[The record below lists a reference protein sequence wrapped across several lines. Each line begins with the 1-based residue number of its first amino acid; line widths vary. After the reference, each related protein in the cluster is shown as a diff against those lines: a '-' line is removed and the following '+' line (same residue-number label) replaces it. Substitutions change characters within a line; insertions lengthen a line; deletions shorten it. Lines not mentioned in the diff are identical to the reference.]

1 MNFSDKLHISE
12 IIANVL
18 IGIIAIF
25 GNTIRRVFCKPK
37 LAIKSFHCIKRD
49 IDI

>member
-25 GNTIRRVFCKPK
+25 SNTIRRICKPK

-49 IDI
+49 VDI